1 VKSRVPFAIIAL
13 AALFG
18 LASPLRAAELIGV
31 DFFGMLYD
39 MTETGVASNPRATG
53 VGTLS
58 GIAFS
63 NGVLYGLDA
72 GTDYLWRINPANGA
86 STQIGFLGLDVTE
99 GDLGFDPISGQLYG
113 VQSFGDDRLYTI
125 NTATGVATT
134 IGTIAADADISAIA
148 FDSTG
153 ALFALDTYND
163 VIYRVDPSDA
173 SILQTIPLM
182 VGQTPIDLGPAAG
195 MVYNPDSGVFYFAD
209 GGPFGT
215 DQFYLYSPALQIV
228 FPFGQMTL
236 NGAPLSEGLS
246 GLAYIPEPATL
257 CLLLTGV
264 FALRRRR

>member
-1 VKSRVPFAIIAL
+1 MKSRFPFAIIAL

-18 LASPLRAAELIGV
+18 LTSPLRAAELIGV

-58 GIAFS
+58 GIAFN

-72 GTDYLWRINPANGA
+72 GTDYLWQINPASGA

-125 NTATGVATT
+125 NTSTGVATT

-148 FDSTG
+148 FDST
-153 ALFALDTYND
+153 
-163 VIYRVDPSDA
+163 
-173 SILQTIPLM
+173 
-182 VGQTPIDLGPAAG
+182 
-195 MVYNPDSGVFYFAD
+195 
-209 GGPFGT
+209 
-215 DQFYLYSPALQIV
+215 
-228 FPFGQMTL
+228 
-236 NGAPLSEGLS
+236 
-246 GLAYIPEPATL
+246 
-257 CLLLTGV
+257 
-264 FALRRRR
+264 